1 VTDRQFVIAT
11 AGHIDHGKSAL
22 VKALTGT
29 DPDRLPEE
37 KARQITIELGFAQLN
52 LVAKNGENLR
62 VSIVD
67 VPGHEDF
74 VRNMIAGVGAID
86 LALLVVAADDGWMP
100 QTEEHL
106 QILTYLGATRAVIAL
121 TKADLGDARNAA
133 AQIRDRLIDTP
144 FSQSPIIP
152 TSVHLGT
159 GLTELKDALALHLA
173 SAPSRSNVGKPRLF
187 VDRAFTLRGIGTVA
201 TGTLTGG
208 TLRRGQNV
216 IIQSKNLAARI
227 RSLQSH
233 GREVSAAQP
242 GMRTALNLPDTAVG
256 ASARAVK
263 RGDVVTTDTSSPS
276 ATLDVVLQ
284 RLSAAREKD
293 PQPRLL
299 KTGASVDI
307 HHGTSR
313 VAAKVA
319 LLDQETLKRG
329 ERAIAQLRLVSPLFA
344 YLGDRLIMRDQAQ
357 QHTIAGGIVL
367 DPDGDRRRFRADA
380 QRKLL
385 ARRASA
391 FDDVDVCVASEIERE
406 GVVRL
411 TNLVAKSL
419 FSAEEIAAALQ
430 RLRARGQ
437 VVQQGDLAA
446 HAEVWQSLRRRAIKL
461 IDEVHAKERERVG
474 LDLNELRH
482 ALRDHPPEV
491 LDALVA
497 DLCANGFVRHG
508 QVVARIS
515 HQAALSP
522 HLEIISQKIQ
532 ATLSINPFDPPSRK
546 LLAPDRNAQQT
557 LEFLIDQGSVVE
569 IAPDLILLRENF
581 ELMKRALQNFLSK
594 NGPATVSELRQELKT
609 SRRVIV
615 PLLEY
620 LDRHGVTRRVR
631 DPRIL
636 AH

>member
-1 VTDRQFVIAT
+1 MTDRQFVIAT
-11 AGHIDHGKSAL
+11 AGHVDHGKSAL

-52 LVAKNGENLR
+52 LVARTGENLR

-106 QILTYLGATRAVIAL
+106 QILIYLGVTRAVIAL
-121 TKADLGDARNAA
+121 TKADLGDARDAA

-159 GLTELKDALALHLA
+159 GLTELKDALALQLA

-208 TLRRGQNV
+208 TLHRGQNV

-319 LLDQETLKRG
+319 LLDQETLKSG
-329 ERAIAQLRLVSPLFA
+329 ERTIAQLRLVSPLFA

-411 TNLVAKSL
+411 ANLVAKSL

-430 RLRARGQ
+430 RLQARGQ

-482 ALRDHPPEV
+482 ALRDHAPEV
-491 LDALVA
+491 FDALVA

-522 HLEIISQKIQ
+522 HLETIAQKIQ
-532 ATLSINPFDPPSRK
+532 AALSANPFDPPSRK

-557 LEFLIDQGSVVE
+557 LEFLINQGSVVE

-581 ELMKRALQNFLSK
+581 ELMTRALQNFLSK

-631 DPRIL
+631 DQRIL